1 MKRLILALA
10 LLLPASAASAQPA
23 SPAPAQPTEAIRC
36 PGDTTVEMRYCA
48 GLLWEE
54 SSGRLQRRLPPPLLR
69 RWQDTTR
76 AVCAHAYAPFREGTI
91 FPQLVVGCDDRLNRA
106 LLKEFEP
113 INNQGDPERMP

>member
-10 LLLPASAASAQPA
+10 LLLPTSPAAAQPA
-23 SPAPAQPTEAIRC
+23 SPAPAQPTEAIQC
-36 PGDTTVEMRYCA
+36 PGETTVEMRYCA
-48 GLLWEE
+48 GLLWDD
-54 SSGRLQRRLPPPLLR
+54 SSGALQRRLPPPLLR

-91 FPQLVVGCDDRLNRA
+91 YPQLVVGCDDHLNRA